1 MHANI
6 AVTERGLTI
15 TIDADEL
22 RRLGIAGL
30 TEIDITTD
38 GDAVILRA
46 PHAARHDE
54 LMRELRRRIELH
66 GALLRRLADS

>member
-6 AVTERGLTI
+6 AVTEQGLTI
-15 TIDADEL
+15 TLEAGDL
-22 RRLGIAGL
+22 QRLGLAGL
-30 TEIDITTD
+30 TEVDVCVD

-46 PHAARHDE
+46 PHLVRHEE

-66 GALLRRLADS
+66 GETLRRLADS